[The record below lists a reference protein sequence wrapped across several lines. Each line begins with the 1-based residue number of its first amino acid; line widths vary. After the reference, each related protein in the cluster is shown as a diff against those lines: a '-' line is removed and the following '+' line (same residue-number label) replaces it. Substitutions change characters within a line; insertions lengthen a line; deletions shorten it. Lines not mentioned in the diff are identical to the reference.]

1 MFCRPGALFA
11 DALAEGLRR
20 RPDTPSGTDL
30 VVLGDPLP
38 IGMADDGVT
47 WVPGDA
53 VTGPP
58 FAVQFG
64 DGPSYVLVAEGTPEP
79 GRVRWFHSSD
89 RSLAESLAFR
99 LQHELR
105 LPRPS

>member
-11 DALAEGLRR
+11 DALAEGLRGR
-20 RPDTPSGTDL
+20 AGPPCETEL
-30 VVLGDPLP
+30 VVVGDPLG
-38 IGMADDGVT
+38 IGMAEEGVT
-47 WVPGDA
+47 WLPADA
-53 VTGPP
+53 VAGPP

-64 DGPSYVLVAEGTPEP
+64 DGPPYVLVADADAEP

-99 LQHELR
+99 LQRELR
-105 LPRPS
+105 VPRLG